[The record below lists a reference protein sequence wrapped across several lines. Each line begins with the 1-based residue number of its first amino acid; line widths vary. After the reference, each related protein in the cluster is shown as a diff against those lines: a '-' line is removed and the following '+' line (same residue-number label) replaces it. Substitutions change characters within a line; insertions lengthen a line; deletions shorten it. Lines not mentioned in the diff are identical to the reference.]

1 MAAGTDLIPLE
12 ERELRGLELAEKH
25 FPMERRAQV
34 AQFLDVPADSPALLP
49 YLAWCASLN
58 LSPIAGHV
66 WLIPKKVKG
75 RDGES
80 DRMTYRPAIGRDGLL
95 HKARETKG
103 QPGGYRGLR
112 ANVVCEHDT
121 FEVEDDGFDV
131 KVLHRFAHKPTE
143 FDEGVSPDRY
153 RGRVIGAWAKCFID
167 GEPPTF
173 FFANLRE
180 HGRLRQVWDWN
191 PSARKRAPIYLDAAG
206 KRTWDEFDATG
217 MRHRP
222 LQEWEG
228 AWDYVSTMIL
238 KAAQS
243 YVLRIGLGVTGV
255 IPIDEMRAPV
265 GADTGEAA
273 SGGGFVAG
281 GDLAGEP
288 DLSFIA
294 QDDLRERFERA
305 IETANEQEPFSWGP
319 AKCEMVL
326 KGRSDSELYAIL
338 EAIEQENDLREQRL
352 AGESVVDAEVVEEK
366 ADAAPELTDEQREQA
381 DALRHREAD
390 LIAAQD
396 EAEAGSEE
404 MAQITAELDRVQAEL
419 KSLGAGE

>member
-1 MAAGTDLIPLE
+1 MAGTELIPAD

-25 FPMERRAQV
+25 FPMERRQQV

-75 RDGES
+75 RDGDD

-103 QPGGYRGLR
+103 KPGGYKGMQFS
-112 ANVVCEHDT
+112 VVCEHDT
-121 FEVEDDGFDV
+121 FEVEYRGDIETDPV
-131 KVLHRFAHKPTE
+131 VLHRFATKPTE
-143 FDEGVSPDRY
+143 FAPDVAPDRY

-173 FFANLRE
+173 FYANLRE
-180 HGRLRQVWDWN
+180 HGRLRQVWDYN
-191 PSARKRAPIYLDAAG
+191 PNARSRKPIYLDANG
-206 KRTWDEFDATG
+206 KRTWEEFDADG
-217 MRHRP
+217 MKNRP
-222 LQEWEG
+222 YQEWEG

-255 IPIDEMRAPV
+255 IPIDELRQPAGQDV
-265 GADTGEAA
+265 GGAE
-273 SGGGFVAG
+273 SGGVFAEDVAG
-281 GDLAGEP
+281 EV

-294 QDDLRERFERA
+294 QDDLRERLSRA

-326 KGRSDSELYAIL
+326 RGRSDSELYSIL
-338 EAIEQENDLREQRL
+338 EGIEAENDLREQRI
-352 AGESVVDAEVVEEK
+352 AGEPITDAEVVE
-366 ADAAPELTDEQREQA
+366 PELTDEQREKA
-381 DALRHREAD
+381 EALRHREAD
-390 LIAAQD
+390 LMAAQD
-396 EAEAGSEE
+396 EAEPGSDDL
-404 MAQITAELDRVQAEL
+404 ASIVAELDRVQAEL
-419 KSLGAGE
+419 KSLGAGG